1 MDPPDNPTKNVVSYA
16 DAVRRPKSQ
25 PSSPWST
32 SPRKDSKWDQVTNKK
47 KKSSKAGQKKCQ
59 KGNWRTLYEPE
70 TESTEW
76 TEPAKP
82 TISTSWDPAPIRD
95 AEPPP
100 KATFSYAEALK
111 RKAFTPV
118 LHPEDKS
125 ASPKQDPEPTLPPLA
140 EVALPKIQP
149 ERAKARQVKGSASA
163 ARNDNKLGDDVSTF
177 QGAKQGSVEETQQQN
192 TKVRDRKQSAT
203 ATRRNQEQKL
213 ENSAGTKQPG
223 ISIRYDQTHIQ
234 WGKEAIRFNAPAGSD
249 SNRKVKNDDGLQHGA
264 RQGSAHATIY
274 RPPPPAFPA
283 HSQLNSTTPL
293 NATQKNSIYS
303 GKKPSANMQRSSLTA
318 AWLPS
323 RDLHSTP
330 ASPLPRPT
338 AMRPPSIASTF
349 FTRRER
355 RNSLAHP
362 FYTANAPSRTFPSPL
377 SREFTTPAQ
386 PDDTISEAC
395 SEPTTISQAGT
406 FQMDDRRKALIDL
419 HDRGDISLWDNQYDS
434 DVSIECQGYFW
445 KVHRDIIC
453 RDSDWFKEK
462 LAATGKGDKRYVS
475 LDCSE
480 VDPMQFANALHYM
493 YQDAPHRKQMRMRS
507 PLDGEP
513 LAHAVFNYIC
523 GAAVD
528 YQPMQD
534 AAVNALYDAALQ
546 LHVFFH
552 QTPTYVLRHLSLST
566 LYKPLALALTIVF
579 EQGPRKNMHS
589 LRVVMAHLCDVS
601 LMWMVLNE
609 GFQREI
615 EKEWMPKLMLNVV
628 RDSIWFGG
636 SDGVLADLFE
646 EMQLAA
652 NERLEKHKEKEKEH
666 DFEVWN
672 DRNDGAD
679 SSVTASE
686 AVDPNSS
693 TSGSDWGRPIL
704 DGETRRSDGQSEDSQ
719 PPQIILEADVAEAG
733 AYELWRD
740 NIGTRT
746 HSHFT
751 SGPWRVPRSI
761 IDPVRNPGGTYL
773 DTHLA
778 SLITREPPTDIDSF
792 DPTRNHDR
800 ASAGDDASQLDEDG
814 PEPASPSSENQT
826 TTLADD
832 VDSMYYRSP
841 FDLLGPLAYH
851 FFR

>member
-1 MDPPDNPTKNVVSYA
+1 MEPPDKLTKNVVSYA
-16 DAVRRPKSQ
+16 DAVRRPRSQ
-25 PSSPWST
+25 PPSPWST

-47 KKSSKAGQKKCQ
+47 KKSSKAGQKKCP
-59 KGNWRTLYEPE
+59 KGNWRTVEEPE
-70 TESTEW
+70 TESTKW

-82 TISTSWDPAPIRD
+82 TTSTSCDPAPTQD
-95 AEPPP
+95 AEQPP

-118 LHPEDKS
+118 LHSEDKS
-125 ASPKQDPEPTLPPLA
+125 ASTKQDPEPTLPPLA
-140 EVALPKIQP
+140 GVALPKVQAG
-149 ERAKARQVKGSASA
+149 RAKAKQVEGSASTA
-163 ARNDNKLGDDVSTF
+163 GDNKKVGDDVRAF
-177 QGAKQGSVEETQQQN
+177 QGGEQGSVEETQQQN
-192 TKVRDRKQSAT
+192 TGDLDRKQSGS
-203 ATRRNQEQKL
+203 ATRRNREKKL
-213 ENSAGTKQPG
+213 ENAAGTKKPG

-234 WGKEAIRFNAPAGSD
+234 RGKEAIRFNAPTGSD
-249 SNRKVKNDDGLQHGA
+249 SNQ
-264 RQGSAHATIY
+264 
-274 RPPPPAFPA
+274 
-283 HSQLNSTTPL
+283 
-293 NATQKNSIYS
+293 
-303 GKKPSANMQRSSLTA
+303 
-318 AWLPS
+318 
-323 RDLHSTP
+323 
-330 ASPLPRPT
+330 
-338 AMRPPSIASTF
+338 
-349 FTRRER
+349 
-355 RNSLAHP
+355 
-362 FYTANAPSRTFPSPL
+362 
-377 SREFTTPAQ
+377 
-386 PDDTISEAC
+386 
-395 SEPTTISQAGT
+395 PTTVSQAGT
-406 FQMDDRRKALIDL
+406 FQMDDWRKALIDL

-434 DVSIECQGYFW
+434 DVSIECQGYSW

-523 GAAVD
+523 GAAVNH
-528 YQPMQD
+528 QPMQD
-534 AAVNALYDAALQ
+534 AAINALYDAALQ
-546 LHVFFH
+546 LHIFFH

-566 LYKPLALALTIVF
+566 LYKPLATALTIVF

-609 GFQREI
+609 GFQREM

-693 TSGSDWGRPIL
+693 TSGSDWGQPIL
-704 DGETRRSDGQSEDSQ
+704 DGETRRSDGPSEDSQ
-719 PPQIILEADVAEAG
+719 PPQIILEADVSEAG

-778 SLITREPPTDIDSF
+778 GLITREPPTDIESF
-792 DPTRNHDR
+792 DSTRNHGR
-800 ASAGDDASQLDEDG
+800 ASDGDDASQLDEDD
-814 PEPASPSSENQT
+814 PEPASPSSENPT